1 MLQGHGVSRVLER
14 GNLTQR
20 GLHHRL
26 LSLQP
31 LWASFVALVRQVFR
45 WPPLA
50 LVVQV
55 VTGFYHHLCP
65 LYAASL
71 AYYTLL
77 STVPI
82 LVLMLSVSS
91 LLVNRSE
98 IQGAALDSLTLLLP
112 AAAEAMRSN
121 VESLLRYRAPLGI
134 ISGVWTLWSSAA
146 MFSVLE
152 RAINAVWGRPSPRN
166 FWKQRLLGMI
176 SILGLTLWVFF
187 NFLLR
192 TLWRLLPHWF
202 PYLNHVPLPPS
213 GWLEKGFSF
222 ATISLLTVFVYRFF
236 PARPVRW
243 RIAVGTGLGV
253 GLLWELTREF
263 FTWALAAG
271 WLRYPIVYGSL
282 WVLVVPIVWAYW
294 SYSLLLFGAEVLAL
308 LESCYPGRNIIR
320 SRISSSTDTDPSQ
333 ASALGEGEKGLGR
346 DLAHLPKTTRKSFFF
361 SPLRAEGTDKT
372 WDEAPLGRGDDL
384 GDQDG
389 PSPEPLD

>member
-1 MLQGHGVSRVLER
+1 ME
-14 GNLTQR
+14 NLAPR

-26 LSLQP
+26 LSLRP
-31 LWASFVALVRQVFR
+31 LWASFTAIVRQIFH

-50 LVVQV
+50 LVVRV
-55 VTGFYHHLCP
+55 VAGFYHHLCP

-77 STVPI
+77 SVVPI
-82 LVLMLSVSS
+82 LVLVLSVSS
-91 LLVNRSE
+91 LLVDRSE

-112 AAAEAMRSN
+112 AATETLRDN
-121 VESLLRYRAPLGI
+121 VESMLRYRASLGI

-202 PYLNHVPLPPS
+202 PYLNHMPLPPS

-253 GLLWELTREF
+253 GWLWELTREF

-294 SYSLLLFGAEVLAL
+294 SYSLLLLGAEVLAL
-308 LESCYPGRNIIR
+308 LENRYPGRNAIR
-320 SRISSSTDTDPSQ
+320 SRVSSSTDPSQ
-333 ASALGEGEKGLGR
+333 VSAPAEGKRGFWRARPAHPPKTDRKSSFPLIGAEGKDKTRNEAQLGR
-346 DLAHLPKTTRKSFFF
+346 A
-361 SPLRAEGTDKT
+361 
-372 WDEAPLGRGDDL
+372 DDL
-384 GDQDG
+384 GNQEVQ
-389 PSPEPLD
+389 SSE